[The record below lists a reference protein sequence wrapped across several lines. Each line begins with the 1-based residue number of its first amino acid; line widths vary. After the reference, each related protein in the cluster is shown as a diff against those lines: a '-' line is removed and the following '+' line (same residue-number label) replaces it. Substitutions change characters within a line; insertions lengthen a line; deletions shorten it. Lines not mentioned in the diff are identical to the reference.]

1 MQYRNSIGIIV
12 IVLLSLFLFGTP
24 SLAATATPAKQK
36 AQIDQARAVAV
47 QNVDPIVPPNLIV
60 PPVQN
65 VDPIVPPNL
74 IVPPVQNVDPIVP
87 PKGNISLATK
97 LTAPLGRV
105 FSWLVDAWTGGI
117 MMVWNPV
124 AGAIGKIMKR

>member
-36 AQIDQARAVAV
+36 AQIDQARAVA
-47 QNVDPIVPPNLIV
+47 
-60 PPVQN
+60 VQN